1 MEQRRK
7 ETLSQTGEDGS
18 AVGEGSLQQ
27 LIARYRFLDLWPCST
42 FDLDHITHQQVL
54 LAMMNPVGICRSFFL
69 FTLGID
75 LLGCFKPLLFL
86 WWSCLKWYLS
96 VCPWLFLSLWALQ
109 SVEETWA
116 QSYSKLIVS
125 SRKVWHIQAKYYKS
139 QVDVQEM
146 PYRWWYRSLMLVKLM
161 GNIHP
166 VSHLDDCAEVTHE
179 GGEGFWWEQ
188 CYTRRSRH
196 R

>member
-86 WWSCLKWYLS
+86 
-96 VCPWLFLSLWALQ
+96 
-109 SVEETWA
+109 
-116 QSYSKLIVS
+116 
-125 SRKVWHIQAKYYKS
+125 
-139 QVDVQEM
+139 
-146 PYRWWYRSLMLVKLM
+146 
-161 GNIHP
+161 
-166 VSHLDDCAEVTHE
+166 
-179 GGEGFWWEQ
+179 
-188 CYTRRSRH
+188 
-196 R
+196 